1 MVQGETV
8 HSSDVSSITLKF
20 STVSNVVKLHISADG
35 MSSHPNY
42 VDGRSQ
48 SLDNINKV

>member
-1 MVQGETV
+1 M
-8 HSSDVSSITLKF
+8 HSSDVSSMTLKF
-20 STVSNVVKLHISADG
+20 STVSNVVKLHISTDG
-35 MSSHPNY
+35 MSSHPDK

>member
-1 MVQGETV
+1 M
-8 HSSDVSSITLKF
+8 HSSDVSSMTLKF
-20 STVSNVVKLHISADG
+20 STVSNVVKLHISTDG
-35 MSSHPNY
+35 MSSHPE